1 MSTELEAAK
10 GRVKRSVLG
19 RGGVHGVGL
28 RPAANQVV
36 LYAATSGASEEILA
50 AARDAAAPCHLV
62 VVEEERPVVTA
73 AALPPSQ
80 RTERHEARPPRHRED
95 V

>member
-28 RPAANQVV
+28 RRAANQVV
-36 LYAATSGASEEILA
+36 LYAATSGASEEVVA
-50 AARDAAAPCHLV
+50 AARDAAAPCQLV
-62 VVEEERPVVTA
+62 VVEGEKPVVTA
-73 AALPPSQ
+73 AGAPAL
-80 RTERHEARPPRHRED
+80 AED
-95 V
+95 

>member
-28 RPAANQVV
+28 RRAANQVV
-36 LYAATSGASEEILA
+36 LYAAASGASAEIVA
-50 AARDAAAPCHLV
+50 AARDAAAPCRVV
-62 VVEEERPVVTA
+62 VVEEGRPVVTA
-73 AALPPSQ
+73 AGAPAL
-80 RTERHEARPPRHRED
+80 AD
-95 V
+95 D